1 MRVLSEEGR
10 GEADRNV
17 ADCSSADTS
26 AKRND
31 THMSEGKG
39 KKERHCIRLR
49 RDCCCSST
57 SEGGLN
63 TYLSLLS
70 TCAPARTMTGVVSKI
85 GAARVEVS
93 SKEKRRRE
101 RRESVCIGECRP
113 RYDKREGPAEST
125 DSCFAGGCREVR
137 KCTLASKRKRKGRG
151 ENWFGLDRCP
161 PRQAGGRS
169 YIHAR
174 LLVGC
179 I

>member
-70 TCAPARTMTGVVSKI
+70 TCTPARTMTGVVSKI

-101 RRESVCIGECRP
+101 RCVCVCVYVSVNRDMTSV
-113 RYDKREGPAEST
+113 RDRQRARTAVSQAVAE
-125 DSCFAGGCREVR
+125 R
-137 KCTLASKRKRKGRG
+137 
-151 ENWFGLDRCP
+151 
-161 PRQAGGRS
+161 
-169 YIHAR
+169 
-174 LLVGC
+174 
-179 I
+179 